1 MNVHMLEVRDLH
13 AGYGAIR
20 VLHGVHLHVTKG
32 ETVAILGANGA
43 GKSTLMQSLV
53 GIVKPSAGAITFN
66 GADIAGQPPEKI
78 VRGGLTL
85 VPEGRRVLSRLTVR
99 ENLRM
104 GAFARAD
111 KGSTQDAIDR
121 YFEMFPILAERQNQ
135 LAGTLSGGEQQQLV
149 ISRAL
154 MGEPKLLLLDEP
166 SLGLAPVVVEQVF
179 ELLVELKATEG
190 LTVVIVEQNVSEVL
204 EISDRAYVMEHGK
217 LVTEGT
223 PADIKTAAI
232 RLEQSYLGGDVA

>member
-1 MNVHMLEVRDLH
+1 MLEVDGLH
-13 AGYGAIR
+13 AGYGPIR
-20 VLHGVHLHVTKG
+20 VLHGVGLHVSAG
-32 ETVAILGANGA
+32 ETVAVLGSNGA

-53 GIVKPSAGAITFN
+53 GIVKPTAGRVVFN
-66 GADIAGQPPEKI
+66 GRDLTGVPPEKI

-111 KGSTQDAIDR
+111 KRGTGEAIER

-149 ISRAL
+149 ICRAL

-179 ELLVELKATEG
+179 ELLVELKAKEN
-190 LTVVIVEQNVSEVL
+190 LTVLIVEQNVSEAL
-204 EISDRAYVMEHGK
+204 EVSDRAYVMESGR

-223 PADIKTAAI
+223 TEEIKTAAI
-232 RLEQSYLGGDVA
+232 RLEQSYLGGDSR